1 MMKTETEHT
10 GIKCGSCQKPLKGVR
25 YMCLECDNFDLCG
38 ECENLQKHQDQHVMV
53 IITDPMNKKSLQR
66 LMRAKIE
73 SLDRE
78 LDASK
83 ASSIVNNK
91 TEFSLE
97 ELSSLRMDI
106 HPSKQEKVSVEN
118 SRKAVRNT
126 EYTPSWDKKDKDKNP
141 KKAPQIIIDAAS
153 LNTTLND
160 QNSSVGNV
168 DQANNDGVNDED
180 EFYMS

>member
-1 MMKTETEHT
+1 MM
-10 GIKCGSCQKPLKGVR
+10 
-25 YMCLECDNFDLCG
+25 
-38 ECENLQKHQDQHVMV
+38 

-78 LDASK
+78 LDTSK
-83 ASSIVNNK
+83 ASSEIINR

-97 ELSSLRMDI
+97 ELSSLRMDL

-118 SRKAVRNT
+118 PRKAVRNT
-126 EYTPSWDKKDKDKNP
+126 EYTPSWDKKVKEQNP
-141 KKAPQIIIDAAS
+141 KKEPQIVIDAAS

-160 QNSSVGNV
+160 
-168 DQANNDGVNDED
+168 
-180 EFYMS
+180 